1 MTTKITPE
9 GFYSEKEMAEF
20 LGKTIAT
27 LRVDHCH
34 RRDRVP
40 PKTKMGR
47 VIVYSKISFSKWLE
61 TREVKTCDHRNKF
74 FRNKR

>member
-1 MTTKITPE
+1 MSK
-9 GFYSEKEMAEF
+9 SEVKKD
-20 LGKTIAT
+20 LGRV

-47 VIVYSKISFSKWLE
+47 VIVYSKISFVRWLE
-61 TREVKTCDHRNKF
+61 AREVKTQDYHHKF
-74 FRNKR
+74 LRNKR

>member
-1 MTTKITPE
+1 MTNNTTPE
-9 GFYSEKEMAEF
+9 GYYSEEEMAKF
-20 LGKTIAT
+20 LGKTVAT

-40 PKTKMGR
+40 PKTKIGR
-47 VIVYSKISFSKWLE
+47 VIVYSKISFAKWLE
-61 TREVKTCDHRNKF
+61 TREVKTQDYHHKF